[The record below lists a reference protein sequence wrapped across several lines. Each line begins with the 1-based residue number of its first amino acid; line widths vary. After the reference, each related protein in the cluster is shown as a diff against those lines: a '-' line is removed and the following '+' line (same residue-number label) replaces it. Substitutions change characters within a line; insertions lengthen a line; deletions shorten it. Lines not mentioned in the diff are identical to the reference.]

1 MPRHASAAEATRD
14 QAGQHAEAAEY
25 AQAAEYAA
33 CPLRSN
39 ADLLEIRSPPAD
51 RRRTARMILPILV
64 VLGVVLAAK
73 SPGGA
78 SSRRLFAAVGELGP
92 VAGWQCA
99 ESSGVIYDPRREH
112 PNTALVA
119 DAPESQIPADQRAVR
134 VEVSLR
140 GGDSTVWTTDVA
152 APNPTPQRVF
162 VVSPGSERSVTLDDD
177 ARRTTVCNSE
187 LGDWR
192 VVGDH
197 ALQ

>member
-1 MPRHASAAEATRD
+1 VSPEVQRGPGGDSIAT
-14 QAGQHAEAAEY
+14 GY
-25 AQAAEYAA
+25 G
-33 CPLRSN
+33 
-39 ADLLEIRSPPAD
+39 
-51 RRRTARMILPILV
+51 RRTARIVLPILV
-64 VLGVVLAAK
+64 VLGVVLAAQYL
-73 SPGGA
+73 GGA

-112 PNTALVA
+112 PNPALVA

-162 VVSPGSERSVTLDDD
+162 VVSPGSERSVTLEDD